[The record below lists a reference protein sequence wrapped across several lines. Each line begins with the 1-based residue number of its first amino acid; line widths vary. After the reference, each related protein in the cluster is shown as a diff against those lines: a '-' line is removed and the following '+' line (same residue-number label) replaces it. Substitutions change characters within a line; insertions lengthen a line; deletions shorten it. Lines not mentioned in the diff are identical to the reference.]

1 MKIIK
6 KIALLT
12 IVLIVFLLG
21 TIIGMRENI
30 KTNEVVYFVRQN

>member
-30 KTNEVVYFVRQN
+30 KTNEVVYFVRQK